1 MLTTARS
8 TAGLRHVKA
17 LVELIILPLIGKSLA
32 INVSELVIM
41 AIDNHLL
48 CYKTLE
54 AVIMTLNN

>member
-8 TAGLRHVKA
+8 TTGLRHVKA
-17 LVELIILPLIGKSLA
+17 LVELIVLSLIGKSLA
-32 INVSELVIM
+32 VNVCELVIM
-41 AIDNHLL
+41 AIDYHLL